1 MATLLYEIGTEEMPA
16 QYMPGILK
24 NYKELAETKL
34 KEARIP
40 FEKVSVY
47 GTPRRMA
54 FVAEGIADRQEDMTA
69 ESKGPSLK
77 IAFDADGNP
86 TKAVQGFARG
96 QGVEVSALE
105 KRDGYV
111 YAIKHTKGGETKVL
125 LPALLD
131 DILHSL
137 SFPKT
142 MRWADY
148 DFGFVR
154 PFHWM
159 VALIDSEVIPVEA
172 NDVKSG
178 NVTRG
183 HRFLG
188 SQTITIPSAE
198 AYVKTLEENF
208 IIVDVEK
215 RRALIR
221 EQIEAL
227 GKKAGGH
234 TAISEDLLDEVTY
247 LVEYPTALCGS
258 IDDKYLKLPKEAVI
272 TPMRDHQRYFPVLDD
287 SGKLLPYFIT
297 VRNGNSEHLDIV
309 THGNERVLRARLD
322 DAVFFFENDR
332 KKSLEAH
339 REALHDVAFQ
349 RGMGNMY
356 EKTERL
362 EALTSCLLK
371 ESGVAAD
378 EKALVRAA
386 RLSKADLVTG
396 MVTEF
401 TELQGTMG
409 REYALL
415 DGEGDTVSTAIGE
428 QYMPRFAGD
437 ELPQTNE
444 GRLLAIADKLDN
456 ITATFSRG
464 EAPTGSQDPYALR
477 RQALGILNI
486 VTDGNIHFALT
497 SAIKETLSRLPK
509 TNQSEDKLVADIVEF
524 FAQRSKNMMLDRGVR
539 YDIVDAVLGA
549 EGRDDLCDAFAAAD
563 ALTAYLGTDK
573 APETLQAFT
582 RVENITKKSRVDAPV
597 SEALLREDAE
607 KALFE
612 AVEKAAENVHGML
625 LSRDFAGVLTACDS
639 LSAPIN
645 HFFDDVMVM
654 DKDEAVKQN
663 RLALLTKI
671 RSLIGCVGDVSLLVM
686 K

>member
-1 MATLLYEIGTEEMPA
+1 
-16 QYMPGILK
+16 
-24 NYKELAETKL
+24 
-34 KEARIP
+34 
-40 FEKVSVY
+40 
-47 GTPRRMA
+47 
-54 FVAEGIADRQEDMTA
+54 
-69 ESKGPSLK
+69 
-77 IAFDADGNP
+77 
-86 TKAVQGFARG
+86 
-96 QGVEVSALE
+96 
-105 KRDGYV
+105 
-111 YAIKHTKGGETKVL
+111 
-125 LPALLD
+125 
-131 DILHSL
+131 
-137 SFPKT
+137 
-142 MRWADY
+142 
-148 DFGFVR
+148 
-154 PFHWM
+154 M
-159 VALIDSEVIPVEA
+159 VALLDSEVIPVEA

-272 TPMRDHQRYFPVLDD
+272 TPMRDHQRYFPVIDD
-287 SGKLLPYFIT
+287 SLASFCLISL
-297 VRNGNSEHLDIV
+297 RSCNGNSEHLDLV

-539 YDIVDAVLGA
+539 YDIVEPSLVLKAGM
-549 EGRDDLCDAFAAAD
+549 DLCDAFAA
-563 ALTAYLGTDK
+563 
-573 APETLQAFT
+573 
-582 RVENITKKSRVDAPV
+582 R
-597 SEALLREDAE
+597 
-607 KALFE
+607 
-612 AVEKAAENVHGML
+612 
-625 LSRDFAGVLTACDS
+625 
-639 LSAPIN
+639 
-645 HFFDDVMVM
+645 
-654 DKDEAVKQN
+654 
-663 RLALLTKI
+663 
-671 RSLIGCVGDVSLLVM
+671 
-686 K
+686 